1 MHEMGKLTKTID
13 AHILVRYLVANFVI
27 CYITKVRPQTSEQ
40 GSCQLHPLSKVGECD
55 LIKTLKAS

>member
-13 AHILVRYLVANFVI
+13 YHILVRYLVASFVI
-27 CYITKVRPQTSEQ
+27 YFITKVRPDQRSY
-40 GSCQLHPLSKVGECD
+40 QLFPLSKVRECD

>member
-13 AHILVRYLVANFVI
+13 YHILVRYLVANFVI

>member
-13 AHILVRYLVANFVI
+13 YHILVRYLVANFVI
-27 CYITKVRPQTSEQ
+27 CYITKVRPQTADQRSY
-40 GSCQLHPLSKVGECD
+40 QLFPLSKVGEYD